1 MKIEIPSLAV
11 LILIGTDLLARVP
24 AQGVEQALFSTV
36 ISLLA
41 KWDKEKVKSSH
52 SSS

>member
-11 LILIGTDLLARVP
+11 LVLIGTDLLARVP

-36 ISLLA
+36 VQYWLNGRRRQ
-41 KWDKEKVKSSH
+41 
-52 SSS
+52 